1 METVLG
7 TSLEHNIT
15 HMTITYD
22 PRAEGSL
29 FSGIQAV
36 NNDLNIEYKLTV
48 GNDATT

>member
-22 PRAEGSL
+22 PQAEGNL
-29 FSGIQAV
+29 FSGIRAV
-36 NNDLNIEYKLTV
+36 NKDMDIEYKLTV
-48 GNDATT
+48 GDDATT